1 MCKNMGPRWVKKLV
15 TLSLYK
21 QVLFTALS
29 VKYTLAARSGQ
40 FLLSPDRGRLIL
52 LDIFCSSIRM
62 VGACS
67 KRPEEGVVDSLPG
80 SYLVLK
86 VPNCRS

>member
-1 MCKNMGPRWVKKLV
+1 MCKNMGPRWVRNLV

-29 VKYTLAARSGQ
+29 VYTLAARSGQ
-40 FLLSPDRGRLIL
+40 FLLSPDGGRLIL

-62 VGACS
+62 VAACS
-67 KRPEEGVVDSLPG
+67 KRPEEGVVDSLPV